1 VIEVPG
7 TMVTLKVPACMDC
20 AHFRVTALFE
30 LCMHKES
37 AYTIAEKTDQHS
49 AGHMR
54 RLGCGADARLFDP
67 RA

>member
-1 VIEVPG
+1 
-7 TMVTLKVPACMDC
+7 MDC
-20 AHFRVTALFE
+20 AHFRVTALFD